1 MTFLYLLPLITVI
14 ALLALRKG
22 SLLQA
27 GVAGLLLTL
36 PAAYV
41 ALPDAGGF
49 VAYLAGEA
57 GKGAW
62 LAWQA
67 LSVILAGLVF
77 HNVNKSVHPEMFEPV
92 RNPTDVFSYRRL
104 FAVCFLL
111 GPFFEAA
118 SGFGVGMVITLPFL
132 LRMGVTGPSAVIFAL
147 FSQILVP
154 WGALAVG
161 SVVGAGLAGV
171 TLQNMGVYSAIISVP
186 LLFGYLAMF
195 WRLTALEG
203 HAVALRQRFDD
214 VVWIGALAALLYVA
228 NRYIAVE
235 TAGLFATG
243 VLLALRFWRDAR
255 PSADTWRAVLPP
267 AVSYAVLTAVLLLTR
282 TISPLRDLLQQ
293 VAVLR
298 PGEGMLPFPFF
309 YHVSFWLLAV
319 ALLYGVAHRTTSS
332 QWGGIVRQVWTSAR
346 IPLAVTLV
354 FVIMAQIMASSGMA
368 YQLAHAWSALAGSDA
383 VLATPVFAAVAG
395 FLTGSNVGS
404 NAIMMPLQSALASHA
419 AYDLHWLSAMQNTA
433 GSNFTML
440 SAIRVAM
447 GCALLKIAGQEQEV
461 YRRAWPLGVMA
472 LSIFVILV
480 AIF

>member
-1 MTFLYLLPLITVI
+1 MTFLYLLPLLTVI

-49 VAYLAGEA
+49 AGYLAGEF

-77 HNVNKSVHPEMFEPV
+77 HNVNKSAHPELFEPG
-92 RNPTDVFSYRRL
+92 RDTAGAFSYRRL

-132 LRMGVTGPSAVIFAL
+132 LRMGVTGSSAVVFAL

-171 TLQNMGVYSAIISVP
+171 TLQDIGVHSALISTP

-195 WRLTALEG
+195 WRLAALQG
-203 HAVALRQRFDD
+203 HAVELRQRLDD
-214 VVWIGALAALLYVA
+214 TVWVGALAGLLYIA

-243 VLLALRFWRDAR
+243 VLLAVRFWRDAR
-255 PSADTWRAVLPP
+255 PSA
-267 AVSYAVLTAVLLLTR
+267 
-282 TISPLRDLLQQ
+282 
-293 VAVLR
+293 
-298 PGEGMLPFPFF
+298 
-309 YHVSFWLLAV
+309 
-319 ALLYGVAHRTTSS
+319 
-332 QWGGIVRQVWTSAR
+332 
-346 IPLAVTLV
+346 
-354 FVIMAQIMASSGMA
+354 
-368 YQLAHAWSALAGSDA
+368 
-383 VLATPVFAAVAG
+383 AT
-395 FLTGSNVGS
+395 
-404 NAIMMPLQSALASHA
+404 
-419 AYDLHWLSAMQNTA
+419 
-433 GSNFTML
+433 
-440 SAIRVAM
+440 
-447 GCALLKIAGQEQEV
+447 
-461 YRRAWPLGVMA
+461 
-472 LSIFVILV
+472 
-480 AIF
+480 

>member
-1 MTFLYLLPLITVI
+1 MTLLYLLPLITVI

-27 GVAGLLLTL
+27 GTAGLLLTV

-49 VAYLAGEA
+49 SAYLVDEA
-57 GKGAW
+57 GKGTW

-77 HNVNKSVHPEMFEPV
+77 HNVNKSVHPEMFEPI

-111 GPFFEAA
+111 GPFFEAV
-118 SGFGVGMVITLPFL
+118 SGFGIGMVITLPFL
-132 LRMGVTGPSAVIFAL
+132 LRMGVTGPSAVVFAL

-171 TLQNMGVYSAIISVP
+171 TIQDIGVYSALISAP
-186 LLFGYLAMF
+186 LLFGYLAIF
-195 WRLTALEG
+195 WRLVAVEG
-203 HAVALRQRFDD
+203 HAVAPRQRFDD
-214 VVWIGALAALLYVA
+214 LAWISALAFLLYIA

-243 VLLALRFWRDAR
+243 VLLGLRFWRDAR
-255 PSADTWRAVLPP
+255 PSAETWRAVFAP
-267 AVSYAVLTAVLLLTR
+267 AVSYAVLTTVLLLTR
-282 TISPLRDLLQQ
+282 TIAPLRDLLQQ

-298 PGEGMLPFPFF
+298 PGAGMVPFPFF

-319 ALLYGVAHRTTSS
+319 ALLYGTVRGTTAA
-332 QWGGIVRQVWTSAR
+332 QWRDIARQVWASAKT
-346 IPLAVTLV
+346 PVAVTLI

-368 YQLAHAWSALAGSDA
+368 YQLAHAWSVLAGSYA

-404 NAIMMPLQSALASHA
+404 NAIMMPLQSGLASHA
-419 AYDLHWLSAMQNTA
+419 GYDLRWLSAMQNTA
-433 GSNFTML
+433 GSNFTMV

-447 GCALLKIAGQEQEV
+447 GCALLKIAGQEQEI
-461 YRRAWPLGVMA
+461 YRRAWPLAVMA
-472 LSIFVILV
+472 L
-480 AIF
+480 AIFIALTAML

>member
-1 MTFLYLLPLITVI
+1 MTLLYLLPLLTVI

-49 VAYLAGEA
+49 ASYLIGEV

-77 HNVNKSVHPEMFEPV
+77 HNVNKSAHPELFEPG
-92 RNPTDVFSYRRL
+92 RDPTDVFSYRRL

-132 LRMGVTGPSAVIFAL
+132 LRMGVTGPSAVVFAL

-154 WGALAVG
+154 WGALAIG

-171 TLQNMGVYSAIISVP
+171 TLQDIGVYSALISAP

-195 WRLTALEG
+195 WRLAALEG
-203 HAVALRQRFDD
+203 HAVELRQRFDD
-214 VVWIGALAALLYVA
+214 VAWVGALAALLYVA

-243 VLLALRFWRDAR
+243 ILLVVRFWRDAR
-255 PSADTWRAVLPP
+255 PTAETWRATLLP
-267 AVSYAVLTAVLLLTR
+267 AVSYVALTAVLLLTR
-282 TISPLRDLLQQ
+282 TIPSLRDQLQQ

-298 PGEGMLPFPFF
+298 PGEGVVPFPIF

-319 ALLYGVAHRTTSS
+319 ALLYGAAHGTTGS
-332 QWGGIVRQVWTSAR
+332 QWGGIARQVWTSAR
-346 IPLAVTLV
+346 TPLAVTLI
-354 FVIMAQIMASSGMA
+354 FVVMAQIMASSGMA
-368 YQLAHAWSALAGSDA
+368 YQLAHAWSVLAGRHA
-383 VLATPVFAAVAG
+383 VLATPLFAAVAG

-404 NAIMMPLQSALASHA
+404 NAIMMPLQSALASHSA
-419 AYDLHWLSAMQNTA
+419 HDVHWLAAMQNTA

-447 GCALLKIAGQEQEV
+447 GCALIKIAGQEQEI
-461 YRRAWPLGVMA
+461 YRRAWPLGAMA
-472 LSIFVILV
+472 LSISVVLV

>member
-1 MTFLYLLPLITVI
+1 MTFLYLLPLLAVI

-49 VAYLAGEA
+49 TAYLAGEA

-77 HNVNKSVHPEMFEPV
+77 HNVNKSVHPAMFEPAL
-92 RNPTDVFSYRRL
+92 NPTGAFSYRRL

-111 GPFFEAA
+111 GPFFEAV
-118 SGFGVGMVITLPFL
+118 SGFGIGMVITLPFL
-132 LRMGVTGPSAVIFAL
+132 LRMGITGPSAVVFAL

-171 TLQNMGVYSAIISVP
+171 TLENMGVNSALISVP

-203 HAVALRQRFDD
+203 HAIALRQRLDD
-214 VVWIGALAALLYVA
+214 VAWIGALAVLLYVA
-228 NRYIAVE
+228 NRYLAVE

-255 PSADTWRAVLPP
+255 PSVALWRAVLPP
-267 AVSYAVLTAVLLLTR
+267 AVSYLVLTTVLLLTR
-282 TISPLRDLLQQ
+282 TVSPLRELLQQ
-293 VAVLR
+293 VAVMRL
-298 PGEGMLPFPFF
+298 GVDMLPFPFF

-319 ALLYGVAHRTTSS
+319 ALLYGAAWGTTSS
-332 QWGGIVRQVWTSAR
+332 QWGGIARQVWASAR
-346 IPLAVTLV
+346 IPVAVTLV
-354 FVIMAQIMASSGMA
+354 FVIMAQVMASSGMA
-368 YQLAHAWSALAGSDA
+368 SHLAHAWIALAGKHA

-404 NAIMMPLQSALASHA
+404 NAIMMPLQSALASQA
-419 AYDLHWLSAMQNTA
+419 AYDLHWLSAMQNTV

-447 GCALLKIAGQEQEV
+447 GCALVKIAGQEQEI
-461 YRRAWPLGVMA
+461 YRRAWPLAAMA
-472 LSIFVILV
+472 LAIFVVLV
-480 AIF
+480 AI